1 MDFGTDGDACLAYA
15 GEAGIDTDGPQA
27 FLNAADRGS
36 GTYAGHPS
44 YTVAQAAAQIG
55 RSGASWSSSLGTAA
69 TVTFAFR
76 DTAPA
81 TLPNGV
87 SGFSRF
93 SDTQIAQTLL
103 ALQSWSDVANLTF
116 QRVAST
122 GYSNDATMLFSNYTT
137 GADDAAAFAYQP
149 GSTVASATNGDVWVN
164 NTLSYNA
171 TPVLNGYGRQVL
183 THEIGHALGLS
194 HPGVYNAGT
203 GTPTYANATYY
214 EDTRQYSLMSYW
226 SETNTGANFSGTYAA
241 APLLD
246 DIAAIQRIYGA
257 NTTTRTSDTV
267 YGFNSTAGRDFYAIT
282 SPTGRAVFAIWD
294 AGGNDTLDFSGYSN
308 DAVIDLRQGNFSNV
322 GGLTGNIAIAIGAV
336 IENAIGGAGNDTIE
350 GNDEVNRLVGNAG
363 NDRLNG
369 AAGNDTLVGGA
380 GNDIL
385 NGGAGTQDLAV
396 FTGPCTD
403 YDIRYNEAAGT
414 WTIAHT
420 RGARSDGTDTLTAVE
435 FAQFGNVV
443 VRLEVG
449 RDICIAGGQDLA
461 FVIDTTGSMSDDI
474 DAVKAAAV
482 ALINQIFG
490 NPDSA
495 ARSRIAIAGYK
506 DPGETTTILGFTNQ
520 ATVDARRNAAVAAI
534 NSISVGGG
542 GDTPEGVYS
551 GLLHALNGSL
561 GSWRTDANIRRI
573 VLFGDAPPKDY
584 DLKAQVERLA
594 ADILITSGA
603 SDAQVTATTDGAL
616 TTLSISATAD
626 GTIINRSIEI
636 YSVVVGFDTSAVTAF
651 TDIANTNRGLLLNAA
666 SADQVVATLSAAIAS
681 PYLVNVDG
689 TTGNDTL
696 NGTPA
701 SDRLLGLAGTD
712 TLNGFGGDDV
722 LLGGDGNDTLNGGA
736 GNDTLDGGTGAD
748 RLTGGTG
755 DDVYVVDNTLDVV
768 IEAINEGR
776 DTLRAAIS
784 GLILPDNFEVLE
796 LLGTVFAGTGNALAN
811 VLNGNDA
818 GNQLR
823 GGAGDDV
830 IDGGAGS
837 DSLYGDADN
846 DTLIGGAGNDLLDG
860 GAGNDLLIGGV
871 GDDTL
876 IGGIGVD
883 TASYAEATAAV
894 SVSLAIVGAQD
905 TLGAGF
911 DSLDTIEIL
920 IGSRFNDTLT
930 GGVGNDTLD
939 GGAGADILVGWLGN
953 DTYMVDNAG
962 DEVTEFSGFG
972 TDLVMAS
979 ISYALT
985 NYVENLT
992 LTGTA
997 NINGTGNALNNIII
1011 GNAGTNILLGLEGDD
1026 RITPGGGNNIVDGGA
1041 GTDTM
1046 VLGGTRSSYT
1056 VYAVSAPGLTT
1067 QYYFYGTG
1075 NASRGNGI
1083 ESVTFSDSTTSW
1095 TTATTGARSFDLLRY
1110 IASNRDLIAAFGT
1123 NTASAATHF
1132 NSDGFLENRS
1142 FTSFDPLRYVASNRD
1157 LVFAFGTNATNATTH
1172 YIQYGFAEGRSTTSF
1187 EGLRYVASNRD
1198 LITALGADVDRAT
1211 LHYIQYGAAEG
1222 RSTTS
1227 FDPARY
1233 LCSYTDLL
1241 AAFGPNLESAARHY
1255 IQYGYAEGR
1264 NPNAFQPLQYLA
1276 ANRDVLLAIG
1286 INADRAQQHYLN
1298 LGFGEGRATT
1308 FDSLRYI
1315 ASNSDL
1321 VVALGGDAERGL
1333 NHYLNIGA
1341 IEGRNTL
1348 RFDPL
1353 LYLNAYADVRAAYGT
1368 DITQAALHYI
1378 RYGYYEGRTGGF
1390 APAGAEA
1397 SDATDSV
1404 LHDAATSGAAL
1415 LSHRD
1420 PHDPSAATGAEE
1432 PMSAS
1437 GTSASPILPSWAHDP
1452 AAADSQA
1459 DQIRP
1464 FDVLTFQPSLT
1475 DGYGTADLSI
1485 LIANQPIA

>member
-1 MDFGTDGDACLAYA
+1 MEDQ
-15 GEAGIDTDGPQA
+15 PQA
-27 FLNAADRGS
+27 FLNAADRGV
-36 GTYAGHPS
+36 GTFAGHPS

-149 GSTVASATNGDVWVN
+149 GSTVASAINGDVWVN
-164 NTLSYNA
+164 NTFSYNA

-226 SETNTGANFSGTYAA
+226 SETNTGGNLGGSYAA

-257 NTTTRTSDTV
+257 NTTTRTGDTV

-282 SPTGRAVFAIWD
+282 GPTVRAIFAVWD
-294 AGGNDTLDFSGYSN
+294 AGGNDTLDFGGYTQ

-322 GGLTGNIAIAIGAV
+322 GGLVGNVAIAIGAV
-336 IENAIGGAGNDTIE
+336 IENAIGGGGSDTIE
-350 GNDEVNRLVGNAG
+350 GNDEINRLVGNSG
-363 NDRLNG
+363 IDRLTG
-369 AAGNDTLVGGA
+369 RGGNDTLVGGA
-380 GNDIL
+380 GNDIID
-385 NGGAGTQDLAV
+385 GGAGTQDLAV

-420 RGARSDGTDTLTAVE
+420 RGARGDGTDTLTGVE
-435 FAQFGNVV
+435 FAQFGDNV

-482 ALINQIFG
+482 QLINQIFA
-490 NPDSA
+490 NPASA
-495 ARSRIAIAGYK
+495 AQSRIAITGYK

-520 ATVDARRNAAVAAI
+520 ATVDARRSAALSAI

-542 GDTPEGVYS
+542 GDVPEGVYS

-561 GSWRTDANIRRI
+561 GTWRIDANIRRI
-573 VLFGDAPPKDY
+573 VLFGDAPPKDF

-603 SDAQVTATTDGAL
+603 SDAQVTATTDGGL

-626 GTIINRSIEI
+626 GTIINRTVEI
-636 YSVVVGFDTSAVTAF
+636 YSVVVGTDTSAVTAF
-651 TDIANTNRGLLLNAA
+651 NDIANSNRGLFLTAA
-666 SADQVVATLSAAIAS
+666 SANQVVATLSAAIAS

-701 SDRLLGLAGTD
+701 SDRLLALAGND

-722 LLGGDGNDTLNGGA
+722 LLGGDGVDTLNGGA
-736 GNDTLDGGTGAD
+736 GNDTLDGGTGGD
-748 RLTGGTG
+748 RATGGTG
-755 DDVYVVDNTLDVV
+755 DDIYLVDNTLDVV
-768 IEAINEGR
+768 IEAIGEGR
-776 DTLRAAIS
+776 DTLRALIS
-784 GLILPDNFEVLE
+784 GVILPDNVEVLE
-796 LLGTVFAGTGNALAN
+796 LLGTVFAGTGNGLAN
-811 VLNGNDA
+811 MITGNDA

-830 IDGGAGS
+830 IDGGVGS
-837 DSLYGDADN
+837 DSLFGDADN
-846 DTLIGGAGNDLLDG
+846 DTLIGGAGSDALDG
-860 GAGNDLLIGGV
+860 GTGNDLLIGGA
-871 GDDTL
+871 DNDSL
-876 IGGIGVD
+876 IGGAGID
-883 TASYAEATAAV
+883 TASYADAAAAV
-894 SVSLAIVGAQD
+894 SVSLALVGQQD
-905 TLGAGF
+905 TLGAGL

-920 IGSRFNDTLT
+920 IGSRFDDTLT

-939 GGAGADILVGWLGN
+939 GGAGADILVGWIGN
-953 DTYMVDNAG
+953 DNYVVDNAG

-972 TDLVMAS
+972 TDLVTAS
-979 ISYALT
+979 ITYTLT
-985 NYVENLT
+985 NFVENLT
-992 LTGTA
+992 LSGSA
-997 NINGTGNALNNIII
+997 NINGTGNTLNNIII
-1011 GNAGTNILLGLEGDD
+1011 GNSGSNILSGLEGDD
-1026 RITPGGGNNIVDGGA
+1026 RLTPGAGNNIVDGGV
-1041 GTDTM
+1041 GNDTM
-1046 VLGGTRSSYT
+1046 VLGGARASYT
-1056 VYAVSAPGLTT
+1056 VYAVSAPGQTT
-1067 QYYFYGTG
+1067 QFYFYGTG

-1083 ESVTFSDSTTSW
+1083 ESVTFADTSTSW
-1095 TTATTGARSFDLLRY
+1095 STATNGARAFDLLRY
-1110 IASNRDLIAAFGT
+1110 VASNRDLIVAIGT
-1123 NTASAATHF
+1123 NTTSAAIHF
-1132 NSDGFLENRS
+1132 NNEGFLENRS
-1142 FTSFDPLRYVASNRD
+1142 FTSFDALRYVASHRD
-1157 LVFAFGTNATNATTH
+1157 LVFAFGTNITNATTH
-1172 YIQYGFAEGRSTTSF
+1172 YIQYGFGEGRSTTSF
-1187 EGLRYVASNRD
+1187 DALRYVASNRD
-1198 LITALGADVDRAT
+1198 LIAALGPDGNRAT
-1211 LHYIQYGAAEG
+1211 LHYIQFGAAEG
-1222 RSTTS
+1222 RSTSS
-1227 FDPARY
+1227 FDAVRY

-1241 AAFGPNLESAARHY
+1241 GAFGPNLEAATRHF
-1255 IQYGYAEGR
+1255 IQYGSAEGR

-1276 ANRDVLLAIG
+1276 ANRDILFAIG
-1286 INADRAQQHYLN
+1286 IDGDRAQQHYLN
-1298 LGFGEGRATT
+1298 FGFTEGRPTS

-1315 ASNSDL
+1315 ASNPDL
-1321 VVALGGDAERGL
+1321 IVALGADADRGL
-1333 NHYLNIGA
+1333 THYLTLGA
-1341 IEGRNTL
+1341 AEGRNTL

-1353 LYLNAYADVRAAYGT
+1353 LYLNAYADVRAAYGN
-1368 DITQAALHYI
+1368 DIVQAELHYI

-1390 APAGAEA
+1390 GPAGAEA
-1397 SDATDSV
+1397 SDGAADGV
-1404 LHDAATSGAAL
+1404 HDAAATSATLLASHEESDKVAGAADDAPAAREAQ
-1415 LSHRD
+1415 SASD
-1420 PHDPSAATGAEE
+1420 ASSASNAPSAIDPPPA
-1432 PMSAS
+1432 
-1437 GTSASPILPSWAHDP
+1437 LPAWAL
-1452 AAADSQA
+1452 A
-1459 DQIRP
+1459 
-1464 FDVLTFQPSLT
+1464 PSTAT
-1475 DGYGTADLSI
+1475 DGADAGTLQFSEVI
-1485 LIANQPIA
+1485 LLNQPMNCYGVADISTMGFPLVIA